1 MTLILQ
7 HGASAKPYTCLLTLA
22 QCDLREGRE
31 SGKGGGDGQ
40 REGGREGVGGRERGG
55 WGIGCDVWNHYIS
68 SPSP

>member
-40 REGGREGVGGRERGG
+40 REGGREGVGERGLG
-55 WGIGCDVWNHYIS
+55 NWV
-68 SPSP
+68 